1 MKNLKQKIILFDV
14 DWVLIELPYY
24 FSEQLERE
32 WYKNAKE
39 IFNKFFLKY
48 NKDITEWRKLIKKE
62 ILPYLEEIGWT
73 ESIDKFL
80 EKQYLFESQFLNI
93 EILEIIKNL
102 REDWIKCYLATS
114 QEKERWQ
121 YFLNKL
127 NFRNLFDWYFISN
140 EIWYRKEN
148 DEFWEKLLLSFWSI
162 EFKEIY
168 FFDDSKNNIEVAQRN
183 WIKSFLYSDFEKFK
197 EELDFII

>member
-39 IFNKFFLKY
+39 VFNKFFLKY

-73 ESIDKFL
+73 ESIDRFL

-102 REDWIKCYLATS
+102 REDWIKC
-114 QEKERWQ
+114 
-121 YFLNKL
+121 
-127 NFRNLFDWYFISN
+127 
-140 EIWYRKEN
+140 
-148 DEFWEKLLLSFWSI
+148 
-162 EFKEIY
+162 
-168 FFDDSKNNIEVAQRN
+168 
-183 WIKSFLYSDFEKFK
+183 
-197 EELDFII
+197 